1 MTVAGAKVA
10 ICIPYYR
17 SVEGPT
23 LLACMAMTACS
34 AMHGVS
40 MLPIGTSGCYIED
53 NRNGSVQHA
62 LDTELDFDWLL
73 WIDGDM
79 IFPEDALVRLI
90 EHDKDIVGANYRQR
104 TPPFAFVGAY
114 LDGKDTHLMEPGLWP
129 MSHLPTGLL
138 LTRFDIYRKLAYP
151 WFNAGL
157 RGQPRDDVYFC
168 NYAREAGYEIW
179 CDHDL
184 TKLVKHITV
193 QDLGWFTPEQLVPVT
208 GAQINLLRHQE
219 DSKRRAAL
227 SAELAFPQN
236 TAGATGPGPVR
247 NGEINPG
254 VEGVA
259 K

>member
-1 MTVAGAKVA
+1 MNVAGQKVA
-10 ICIPYYR
+10 IAVPYYR

-23 LLACMAMTACS
+23 LLASMALS
-34 AMHGVS
+34 AASAEAGIK

-62 LDTELDFDWLL
+62 IDTGINFDWLL

-79 IFPEDALVRLI
+79 IFPYDALARLI
-90 EHDKDIVGANYRQR
+90 AHDKDIVGANYRQR
-104 TPPFAFVGAY
+104 TPPYAFTGAY

-157 RGQPRDDVYFC
+157 KGQPRDDVYFC
-168 NYAREAGYEIW
+168 NFARENGYEIW

-184 TKLVKHITV
+184 TKQVRHITV
-193 QDLGWFTPEQLVPVT
+193 QEIPWFSPDQLVQVT
-208 GAQINLLRHQE
+208 GAQINLTRHEE

-227 SAELAFPQN
+227 SRDLAFPKEYQHER
-236 TAGATGPGPVR
+236 A
-247 NGEINPG
+247 
-254 VEGVA
+254 
-259 K
+259 